1 MGKKV
6 VAATGPPS
14 TPCSSS
20 SLQMTST
27 PSNPTASPS
36 TLSPLLQSGTQNQ
49 ASPLIIA
56 LNQLKAAVAASP
68 ICAGSSTTVTTGQ
81 AVGSSPLV
89 NLSSPQGVT
98 ALFSEALKGTKSGTQ
113 LNSLA
118 SSPTATPRPQLQS
131 QCTSQQ
137 NTMSPLLR
145 SMGTA
150 SPVSSGSTP
159 SVPNGS
165 PQVVKSPGPKIV
177 TVSKLPPTMT
187 TQNDQLC
194 TLLQTLSQQHTST
207 SAFLKPVPGT
217 TNGIVPDGHQ
227 ASSPNEVV

>member
-6 VAATGPPS
+6 VVATGPPS

-68 ICAGSSTTVTTGQ
+68 ICAGSSTTGQ
-81 AVGSSPLV
+81 AAGNSPLV
-89 NLSSPQGVT
+89 NLSSPQAVT
-98 ALFSEALKGTKSGTQ
+98 ALVSEALKGAKTGTPV
-113 LNSLA
+113 NSSLQLA
-118 SSPTATPRPQLQS
+118 SSPTATPQPQLQN
-131 QCTSQQ
+131 QCTSRQ

-150 SPVSSGSTP
+150 SPISSGTTP
-159 SVPNGS
+159 SVANWS

-177 TVSKLPPTMT
+177 TVSKLPPAMT

-194 TLLQTLSQQHTST
+194 TLLQTLQQHTST
-207 SAFLKPVPGT
+207 SALLKPVPGT

-227 ASSPNEVV
+227 ASPSSNEVA